1 MFFVMAFELNQQKL
15 GRNVKLSMMDA
26 MCYEGFVFE
35 DFSCTYIRTT
45 KQWTI
50 FPLLTNY
57 CFGLFLFK

>member
-35 DFSCTYIRTT
+35 DFSCAYIRTT
-45 KQWTI
+45 KQ
-50 FPLLTNY
+50 
-57 CFGLFLFK
+57 